1 MLGVMGIGNGVA
13 RDAPKEGID
22 EQAKFAWAALLRVA
36 RQNCPTFCELVLRD
50 EETGSY
56 IRMKDFQA
64 AWHHAIDR
72 YRNVVIWAFPESGKT
87 QQLAIARILWLLGRD
102 QRRRYAVLSATQ
114 SQAKK
119 IIRTAQQHIVE
130 NAVLHQVFPDLR
142 RGTLWTDVSLEV
154 ERPSGIKDPS
164 LQAYSPEGGTIQGAR
179 LDGLVIDDVLTEN
192 NTRTNY
198 QRDKIEEWIRA
209 SAFPRLAKGAWVAFL
224 TNAWHPKDMAHNLER
239 QGWHAMRFPVV
250 DGQGKLAWPE
260 RWPLDRIE
268 NVRTQVLGPVEF
280 TRQMLCQ
287 PRDESTAR
295 FQRAWIEKCLALGE
309 GFETYQSLQDIAER
323 DPEMAS
329 EMQLTDLLLETG
341 GMPAGF
347 MTITGVDL
355 AISARPGSD
364 KTAIFT
370 ILLWPSG
377 MRHVLEVQSGRW
389 SGPEIIDRVIS
400 VHERYRST
408 VVVENN
414 AAQDF
419 IIQWVRERAP
429 GLRVRAFTTGRN
441 KLSPEYGVESLAA
454 ELAAGRWVIP
464 CAPGTKRTSRAITEW
479 IDDMLSYDPQG
490 HTGDRLMA
498 AWIAREA
505 ARMYERKIRRDV
517 ERANGASAR
526 GARIIG

>member
-1 MLGVMGIGNGVA
+1 MGIGTGVA
-13 RDAPKEGID
+13 RDAPTDGIG
-22 EQAKFAWAALLRVA
+22 EQAQLAWAAMLRLA
-36 RQNCPTFCELVLRD
+36 RRDCPAFCEMVLRD
-50 EETGSY
+50 EETGNH
-56 IRMKDFQA
+56 IQVKPFQA
-64 AWHHAIDR
+64 AWHYAIER

-87 QQLAIARILWLLGRD
+87 QQLAIARVLWLLGKD

-119 IIRTAQQHIVE
+119 IIRTAQQHIIE
-130 NAVLHQVFPDLR
+130 NQILHQVFPDLR

-154 ERPSGIKDPS
+154 ERPGGIKDPS

-179 LDGLVIDDVLTEN
+179 LDGLIIDDVLTEN

-209 SAFPRLAKGAWVAFL
+209 SAFPRLAKGAWVCLL

-239 QGWHAMRFPVV
+239 QGWHSMRFPVL
-250 DGQGKLAWPE
+250 DQDGKLAWPE

-268 NVRTQVLGPVEF
+268 HVRTQVLGPIEF
-280 TRQMLCQ
+280 SRQMLCQ

-295 FQRAWIEKCLALGE
+295 FQRSWIEQCLALGE
-309 GFETYQSLQDIAER
+309 GFATYSSLQDIAER
-323 DPEMAS
+323 DPEFAA
-329 EMQLTDLLLETG
+329 EMSLTEELLEMG

-355 AISARPGSD
+355 AISARPGSG
-364 KTAIFT
+364 KSALFT
-370 ILLWPSG
+370 LLLWPNG
-377 MRHVLEVQSGRW
+377 MRQVLEVQAGRW
-389 SGPEIIDRVIS
+389 SGPEIIDRVVS
-400 VHERYRST
+400 VNERFRST

-419 IIQWVRERAP
+419 LVQWVRERAP
-429 GLRVRAFTTGRN
+429 GMRVRAFTTGRN

-454 ELAAGRWVIP
+454 EMAASRWLIP
-464 CAPGTKRTSRAITEW
+464 CEVGSRRVARGVADW
-479 IDDMLSYDPQG
+479 IDDMLAYDPQG

-498 AWIAREA
+498 SWIAREA
-505 ARMYERKIRRDV
+505 ARMYERKLRRDTGR
-517 ERANGASAR
+517 RASSSSSSGVRA
-526 GARIIG
+526 IG